1 MVLVEVV
8 LVEVVLVEG
17 WEAERVQAAVERA
30 GAEVEVQ
37 ADLAA
42 RVAGQERAAAVR
54 TKVGPVAEDRAVEDP
69 VKPEEV
75 AVSAVLGA

>member
-1 MVLVEVV
+1 
-8 LVEVVLVEG
+8 
-17 WEAERVQAAVERA
+17 VERA